1 MEHATPRQLA
11 ATGAMTVVM
20 SGLFLL
26 MAVGVIPSDDAALG
40 APRWAVVAVLV
51 PPLLAG
57 LGLLAKA
64 ASRATLGHVLVHAGG
79 AGFVTTM
86 AVFFAWLVVT
96 GRTGTHGTL
105 TIGPVPVP
113 LPPAVARV
121 VNVVVVLVAALMFA
135 FMAVVY
141 WPWFVRSLA
150 EPGRRPPS

>member
-26 MAVGVIPSDDAALG
+26 MAVGVIPSNEADFG
-40 APRWAVVAVLV
+40 APRWAVVTILV

-64 ASRATLGHVLVHAGG
+64 AGRATLGHVLVHTGG

-86 AVFFAWLVVT
+86 AIVLAWLVAT

-113 LPPAVARV
+113 LPPSVARV
-121 VNVVVVLVAALMFA
+121 VNVVVVLLAALMFA
-135 FMAVVY
+135 FIAVAY
-141 WPWFVRSLA
+141 WPWFARSLA
-150 EPGRRPPS
+150 EPRRRPRS